1 MQIHELGPRPDYP
14 NPVYVQELVRFWR
27 GATDQ
32 QRLAMRVALKMQDRE
47 EVLRLLA
54 PYMDTAMAEAK
65 KKKRRRSAKKRPFA
79 YGVYGGW
86 FYPGAHNGAGTQDS
100 SSEGGDAG
108 GESLRENRESNDDI
122 IRRFAASCADYLGL
136 THVPRLR
143 LRRDPEW
150 TRRNGTFGRYT
161 AEPEPMIEIATAGR
175 HIVDVLRTLAH
186 EMTHAHQDATTGLP
200 DHAGETGSDWENEAN
215 ARAGEIMRHWA
226 QQEPGLFKNV
236 QLEES
241 SGYIPTE
248 AERNDP
254 RFSMALTQDIQPG
267 ETGRQANRL
276 GLKTD
281 SQGRPQLLMKRLANL
296 LESVKQGQDQDLI
309 EVAMSPG
316 ELRRWA
322 DSAAAQGIRVGIEYE
337 LIFPDTAGD
346 DDDDEDYEPDY
357 GMDQRADSIDEVI
370 DFFQGGDNGIAP
382 RTAERLRRDLYEEFM
397 DWAVES
403 FDDNVGESEFVDWM
417 EENIWPDVEDQYR
430 DQAREEL
437 GDDADDDAI
446 TEQAVKLFREEAE
459 SQYQDRGDWYDQAYE
474 SLMDDYRSNVDEG
487 DWLRENY
494 RYMSDI
500 ENAWSVDWPYY
511 RSTGR
516 DAGDIDWSGW
526 ADEIAGVVDMPVRVS
541 QGYHSA
547 KRTADSWIMEPDSS
561 LEPSND
567 EDAGIE
573 LISPPLPLPEALAK
587 FDAISAWARSRG
599 VYTNSST
606 GLHMN
611 ISIPVSE
618 VDYVKLILFMGDQ
631 YVLDQFGRG
640 ANSYTRSAYEKI
652 SDLVRSK
659 RRSVREVTQSSPGV
673 YSGGV
678 DIAAAMELMKKNL
691 IELAGRYV
699 QGGVGGSKYTSAH
712 VKDTGKGTYIEFRG
726 PGNDWLDDRESVK
739 TARDTMLRFARAMTI
754 AGDPSAER
762 REYAKKFYKLLSG
775 YRSAETVKTG
785 KDTRYQTR
793 IDTDDEDPFAQLF
806 AKYSSGMISGQEL
819 KREWA
824 DTVLN
829 QQRDREA
836 RAPFTAGDQGQD
848 YEIFDRGTGEV
859 LDRLTGYT
867 DDQTAVIRARQLY
880 SGTNVNYGIR
890 RAAAAQDPKKKTDRR
905 AELAQRVTRST
916 RDVGEQLWRVNHHSS
931 QQWVTARSQAEA
943 VAKAIQQDR
952 MFDNPETRARIATD
966 TERQQWQL
974 DQLRRQQR
982 DQQDTTDGPPGFR
995 IANDPRQTTQGEFTG
1010 RWLIRDAQG
1019 RELHTFGGVGNSQA
1033 DANRFAAR
1041 WLGQVY
1047 PNLSGTEVEVVPE
1060 MR

>member
-1 MQIHELGPRPDYP
+1 MRYREFRTVFEHDQT
-14 NPVYVQELVRFWR
+14 LV
-27 GATDQ
+27 
-32 QRLAMRVALKMQDRE
+32 
-47 EVLRLLA
+47 
-54 PYMDTAMAEAK
+54 
-65 KKKRRRSAKKRPFA
+65 
-79 YGVYGGW
+79 
-86 FYPGAHNGAGTQDS
+86 
-100 SSEGGDAG
+100 
-108 GESLRENRESNDDI
+108 
-122 IRRFAASCADYLGL
+122 
-136 THVPRLR
+136 
-143 LRRDPEW
+143 
-150 TRRNGTFGRYT
+150 
-161 AEPEPMIEIATAGR
+161 
-175 HIVDVLRTLAH
+175 
-186 EMTHAHQDATTGLP
+186 
-200 DHAGETGSDWENEAN
+200 
-215 ARAGEIMRHWA
+215 
-226 QQEPGLFKNV
+226 
-236 QLEES
+236 
-241 SGYIPTE
+241 
-248 AERNDP
+248 
-254 RFSMALTQDIQPG
+254 
-267 ETGRQANRL
+267 
-276 GLKTD
+276 
-281 SQGRPQLLMKRLANL
+281 
-296 LESVKQGQDQDLI
+296 

-322 DSAAAQGIRVGIEYE
+322 DSPAAQGIRVGIEYE
-337 LIFPDTAGD
+337 LIFPDTGND
-346 DDDDEDYEPDY
+346 DDDDEDFEPDY
-357 GMDQRADSIDEVI
+357 DMDERTYSIDGVVE
-370 DFFQGGDNGIAP
+370 FFQGGDNGIAP

-437 GDDADDDAI
+437 ADDADDDAI

-494 RYMSDI
+494 RYMSDV
-500 ENAWSVDWPYY
+500 EGAWNLDWPYY
-511 RSTGR
+511 RSTRSDR
-516 DAGDIDWSGW
+516 DSGNIDWSTW

-541 QGYHSA
+541 QGYHST
-547 KRTADSWIMEPDSS
+547 KRTANSWIMEPDSS

-631 YVLDQFGRG
+631 YVLDQFGRS

-659 RRSVREVTQSSPGV
+659 RRSVGEVTQPSPGV

-726 PGNDWLDDRESVK
+726 PGNDWLDDQESVK

-762 REYAKKFYKLLSG
+762 KEYAKKFYKLLSG
-775 YRSAETVKTG
+775 YRSAETVKTAR
-785 KDTRYQTR
+785 DTRYQTR
-793 IDTDDEDPFAQLF
+793 IETDEEDPFARLF

-824 DTVLN
+824 DKVLAAE
-829 QQRDREA
+829 RGDVEDV
-836 RAPFTAGDQGQD
+836 PLYTATGE
-848 YEIFDRGTGEV
+848 YEVFDRSTGTRG
-859 LDRLTGYT
+859 DRDSRRVIDTFPASS
-867 DDQTAVIRARQLY
+867 DQEAMEIAQQKW
-880 SGTNVNYGIR
+880 SGKGIDFGVRVKVAEPRDEKPKSR
-890 RAAAAQDPKKKTDRR
+890 RAA
-905 AELAQRVTRST
+905 LAQRVTRST

-931 QQWVTARSQAEA
+931 QRWVVARSQAEA
-943 VAKAIQQDR
+943 VAKAVQRDR

-966 TERQQWQL
+966 AERQQWQQ
-974 DQLRRQQR
+974 DQLRQQQR

-995 IANDPRQTTQGEFTG
+995 IANDPRQTTQGEPTGEWSVRDREGFLVTTLRPPEAMQSQDGAERYAQNWIARSRPDLDASDITVTRLTTEPEPIPGSTLDIQRQRQQAAQQSQGEFTG
-1010 RWLIRDAQG
+1010 RWQIRDGQG
-1019 RELHTFGGVGNSQA
+1019 RELHRFSGIGNSQA
-1033 DANRFAAR
+1033 DANRFAAS
-1041 WLGQVY
+1041 WLGRNRPDLVGQ
-1047 PNLSGTEVEVVPE
+1047 EVDVVPE